1 MPLVSPNSADDP
13 ATPPLARIR
22 EIVLSP
28 HLTAAVAMLLWAF
41 STIVA
46 RYVRDDV
53 PPMGL
58 SFWRTG
64 LAFLILVPF
73 VAGRLRTG
81 AEVIRR
87 DWKILFLLGALLI
100 LGGNALLFLAL
111 QYTIAINAAVL
122 NSTEPVIII
131 VVAWLLFR
139 DPVRWPQV
147 GGIALSL
154 CGVLVLIGRG
164 DADVLA
170 ALDFNQGDLIVMGAY
185 LSWACYAVLLRRAPR
200 ELDQLTIL
208 ALILG
213 FGTLALFPV
222 YMFEEFAIRPTIFTW
237 TTLISIV
244 VLTVLSSLLG
254 LLMWNRAITAL
265 GPGRAGIYI
274 HLIPAYTIVLA
285 ILLLGETL
293 EIFHLAGIALIATG
307 IVLSSR
313 KGAAH

>member
-1 MPLVSPNSADDP
+1 MNRKPPP
-13 ATPPLARIR
+13 AQTGRLLARLR
-22 EIVLSP
+22 EIAVSP
-28 HLTAAVAMLLWAF
+28 HLTAATAMLLWAF

-64 LAFLILVPF
+64 LAFVILLPF
-73 VAGRLRTG
+73 VVGRLRAK
-81 AEVIRR
+81 AEIIRR
-87 DWKILFLLGALLI
+87 HWKILFALGALLI
-100 LGGNALLFLAL
+100 VGGNAMLFLAL

-139 DPVRWPQV
+139 DPVGWRRV
-147 GGIALSL
+147 AGIALSL
-154 CGVLVLIGRG
+154 AGVLVLIGRG
-164 DADVLA
+164 DFAVLS
-170 ALDFNQGDLIVMGAY
+170 ALDFNRGDVIVLGAY
-185 LSWACYAVLLRRAPR
+185 VSWALYAVLLRRAPS
-200 ELDQLTIL
+200 ELDHLTIL
-208 ALILG
+208 ALLLG

-222 YMFEEFAIRPTIFTW
+222 YLVEEFAFRPTYFTW
-237 TTLISIV
+237 TALISIV
-244 VLTVLSSLLG
+244 VLAVVSSLLG
-254 LLMWNRAITAL
+254 LLMWNRAVIAL

-285 ILLLGETL
+285 IILLGETL
-293 EIFHLAGIALIATG
+293 EIFHIAGIALIATG

-313 KGAAH
+313 KSAGH